1 MNSDNEKYTP
11 VYQTE
16 TKEYT
21 PNPKWNEFTLNYR
34 KLCNNDMKKMIKFD
48 VFDWNYTGYHEYIGS
63 VETTLKKLLTTKS
76 YEVLN
81 SKKSK
86 LSKKYTNSGFIEIA
100 VSENYIMYDYVREGL
115 RLSMIVG
122 INFSTSAHKNKRQFV
137 FQNGESKGDKDEMDD
152 YEKSILTV
160 GEIINCYG
168 KEEVFPVYGFG
179 AENSDCFS
187 CNFEDN
193 PEVTTIEGVLET
205 YQLAHTIALPSETT
219 NFNKIVKQAAK
230 IAKESKANI
239 YHVLLILT
247 DDKIDD
253 IHQTI
258 REIIKASEFSLSIV
272 IVGIG
277 NYSFNVLSKLPKNQE
292 LLEKSK
298 REILQFIP
306 FEKYKRNLKKLSQ
319 VVLEEIPLQV
329 ETFMRL
335 NFLTPAKIKIF
346 NKEEENPSMQDQ
358 YILEDISHNEEVIE
372 KIQYIEKE

>member
-1 MNSDNEKYTP
+1 MNSDNETYTP
-11 VYQTE
+11 IYQTE

-34 KLCNNDMKKMIKFD
+34 KLCNNDMKKIIKFD
-48 VFDWNYTGYHEYIGS
+48 VYDWNYTGYHEYIGS
-63 VETTLKKLLTTKS
+63 AETTLKKLLTTKS

-81 SKKSK
+81 SKKSAK
-86 LSKKYTNSGFIEIA
+86 SKKYTNSGFIEIS

-122 INFSTSAHKNKRQFV
+122 INFSTSAQKNKRHFS
-137 FQNGESKGDKDEMDD
+137 FQSGESKGDKDEMDD

-219 NFNKIVKQAAK
+219 NFSKIVKQAAK
-230 IAKESKANI
+230 IAKESKTNI

-277 NYSFNVLSKLPKNQE
+277 NYSFKVLNTLPKNQE
-292 LLEKSK
+292 LVEKSK

-319 VVLEEIPLQV
+319 VVLEEIPGQV

-335 NFLTPAKIKIF
+335 SFLTPAKIKIF
-346 NKEEENPSMQDQ
+346 NKEENNPSMQDQ
-358 YILEDISHNEEVIE
+358 YVLEDISHNEEVIE